1 MQFSKLAKSKH
12 AVCFSNGKF
21 TTGSRGLASYRP
33 LGERPWE
40 RRCKFYLDDLEM
52 SSVVIWPIESNQ
64 SNQYTATQLLKT
76 VPVLLAEKEIYE
88 PIKAFFKGFYNAK
101 AKRKLRV

>member
-52 SSVVIWPIESNQ
+52 SSVVIRPIESNQ

-101 AKRKLRV
+101 LGES